1 MNIKLRKM
9 TEEKREYKRF
19 TLTLN
24 YGRRDEMNDF
34 VFVNRL
40 MQSEELLSTTE
51 KKIADFIKNH
61 KTDID
66 KMGISDIS
74 EKTES
79 SNASVSR
86 LINKLGY
93 SSFGEFKAM
102 ISREDITD
110 TINNESTVTD
120 IIANYYSQLTKS
132 ASELLDLK
140 DVSAVVKGIKK
151 ARQVLICGIG
161 NSGLTAL
168 EFKYRLTR
176 MGITADALTDP
187 HMMLMRTSLLH
198 EDDVL
203 IVLSNSGKTPAILKT
218 SELANSLNIS
228 VYAITNHNYTPLI
241 QYADVV
247 LFTSQKSIIQNE
259 KFVNSQFATHF
270 IMDIMTYVLL
280 NDAEYL
286 EKRIKTLRLLD

>member
-1 MNIKLRKM
+1 
-9 TEEKREYKRF
+9 
-19 TLTLN
+19 
-24 YGRRDEMNDF
+24 MNDF

>member
-1 MNIKLRKM
+1 
-9 TEEKREYKRF
+9 
-19 TLTLN
+19 
-24 YGRRDEMNDF
+24 
-34 VFVNRL
+34 
-40 MQSEELLSTTE
+40 
-51 KKIADFIKNH
+51 
-61 KTDID
+61 
-66 KMGISDIS
+66 MGISDIS

-176 MGITADALTDP
+176 MGINADALTDP
-187 HMMLMRTSLLH
+187 HMMLMRTSLLN

-203 IVLSNSGKTPAILKT
+203 IVLSNSGKTPAVLKT

-280 NDAEYL
+280 NDSEYL
-286 EKRIKTLRLLD
+286 EKRIKTLRLID